1 MIATMVIP
9 VSLLTGY
16 ATVRHVEVSLPYVDA
31 LIDG

>member
-1 MIATMVIP
+1 MRRMVILMP
-9 VSLLTGY
+9 ELTGD